1 LLKDDDAIDGE
12 LDAREA
18 LDVDGA
24 AADEFWPDD
33 ANDVGDAASDAVAV
47 GEVDVDEVAVDE
59 VAVDEGDTGEVDDDE
74 YTGEDEDEE
83 ETEEGAEDEVAAAD
97 GADVLLLLLAVLL
110 ALFVTAL
117 DCEDVPAD
125 EPLAAVELFGVLALA
140 VLATEA
146 AALCSFVIAAV
157 FADELNDDELPT
169 GKDSLSLPAPFSVT
183 STHRWSS

>member
-1 LLKDDDAIDGE
+1 MLKDDNAIDGE
-12 LDAREA
+12 LDERDA

-33 ANDVGDAASDAVAV
+33 ANDVDDAASDAVAV
-47 GEVDVDEVAVDE
+47 GEVNVDEVAVDE
-59 VAVDEGDTGEVDDDE
+59 VDTGEVDDDE
-74 YTGEDEDEE
+74 YTGEGEAEG

-110 ALFVTAL
+110 ALFVAAL

-157 FADELNDDELPT
+157 FADELNDDKLPT

-183 STHRWSS
+183 STQRWSS

>member
-1 LLKDDDAIDGE
+1 MLKDDDAIDGE
-12 LDAREA
+12 LDERDA

-33 ANDVGDAASDAVAV
+33 ANDVDDAASDAVAV

-59 VAVDEGDTGEVDDDE
+59 VDTGEVDDDE
-74 YTGEDEDEE
+74 YTGEGEA
-83 ETEEGAEDEVAAAD
+83 EEGAEDEVAAAD

-110 ALFVTAL
+110 ALFVAAL

-140 VLATEA
+140 VLTTEA
-146 AALCSFVIAAV
+146 EALCSFVIAAV

-183 STHRWSS
+183 STQRWSS